1 MKGRS
6 VGRVDLFKILFGNH
20 GLFARYDTSDRR
32 HPLCSLPSF
41 AAERRKQERRRQ
53 YALLNGTA
61 KPQNLPPGW
70 HLLRCRRSPVTKT
83 GFTPPPC
90 ICNPRAIL
98 RCFAVAAQPLQFRFA
113 SAVSLRR
120 PHDLGAARP
129 QDPLRGGRSRFFL
142 KMNTVHFLNGKTAF
156 SISETLRRWGREKNS
171 RQEP

>member
-1 MKGRS
+1 MVRSFRNFYCLVSMVGVVDFWGGRAG
-6 VGRVDLFKILFGNH
+6 VFRAFLLKILFGNPMR
-20 GLFARYDTSDRR
+20 GFGYDATDEQQ
-32 HPLCSLPSF
+32 PLCSLPSF

-53 YALLNGTA
+53 CALLNGTA
-61 KPQNLPPGW
+61 KPQNLSSGR

-98 RCFAVAAQPLQFRFA
+98 RCFAVAAQPLRFRFA

-129 QDPLRGGRSRFFL
+129 QDPPKRRSKATFP
-142 KMNTVHFLNGKTAF
+142 KNEHSTF
-156 SISETLRRWGREKNS
+156 S
-171 RQEP
+171 